1 MHNCP
6 TEDLVEI
13 TNSFSVF
20 NYAWKLRSVMY
31 VLNSSVVNTIQ
42 DALFH
47 CQYFSPISASAPD
60 FSRNPMKK
68 MIQVQ
73 IGSTVDFEC
82 KPKASPKARCSWKK
96 GGEQLHENERY
107 QIYIG
112 LFVLIEKKNKPTPKI
127 IFHSVASS
135 VDPYSCEPL

>member
-1 MHNCP
+1 
-6 TEDLVEI
+6 
-13 TNSFSVF
+13 
-20 NYAWKLRSVMY
+20 MY
-31 VLNSSVVNTIQ
+31 VLNSSVVNIIQ

-47 CQYFSPISASAPD
+47 CQCIPPVPASAPD
-60 FSRNPMKK
+60 FSKNPMKK

-107 QIYIG
+107 QVYIG
-112 LFVLIEKKNKPTPKI
+112 LFVLIEKNKPTSKI
-127 IFHSVASS
+127 IFNSVVSS
-135 VDPYSCEPL
+135 LDPYSCEPR